1 MSGKFCRQEFL
12 CEQRLW
18 LFRCRRV
25 DADCPQGLEARERN
39 LKDRD
44 AEAAGFFLQQSL
56 EKYLKAFLLKHNW
69 KLRKIHELDALLDEA
84 AKFQQDLETQRDLCE
99 RVSGY
104 YMAERY
110 PPLSDFELI
119 VADIRR
125 DLKEAREFVKSMF
138 PGEKFPRPR
147 KSP

>member
-1 MSGKFCRQEFL
+1 VSSDAGASVAGEWMQIARKD
-12 CEQRLW
+12 W
-18 LFRCRRV
+18 RR
-25 DADCPQGLEARERN
+25 AERN

-84 AKFQQDLETQRDLCE
+84 SKFQQDLETHRDLCE

-104 YMAERY
+104 YVER
-110 PPLSDFELI
+110 L
-119 VADIRR
+119 
-125 DLKEAREFVKSMF
+125 
-138 PGEKFPRPR
+138 
-147 KSP
+147 